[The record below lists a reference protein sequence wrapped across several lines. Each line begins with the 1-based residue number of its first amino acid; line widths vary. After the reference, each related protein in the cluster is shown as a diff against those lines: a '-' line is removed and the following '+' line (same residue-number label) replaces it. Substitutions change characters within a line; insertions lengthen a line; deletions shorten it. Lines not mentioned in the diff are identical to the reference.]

1 MLLFSMDSIIE
12 LNFTVTLLYIRKTW
26 EDPFASK
33 VWGGEGVGSWMV
45 NFKKWGNPCN
55 WGMILKW
62 GLVGL

>member
-33 VWGGEGVGSWMV
+33 VWGGGRGGRGWGVG
-45 NFKKWGNPCN
+45 WGTSRN
-55 WGMILKW
+55 GGILVI
-62 GLVGL
+62 GG